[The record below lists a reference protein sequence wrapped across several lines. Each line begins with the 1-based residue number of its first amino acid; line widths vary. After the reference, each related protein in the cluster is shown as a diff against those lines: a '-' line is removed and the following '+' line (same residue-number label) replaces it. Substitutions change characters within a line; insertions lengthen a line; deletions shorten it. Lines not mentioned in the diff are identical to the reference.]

1 MNDWFEAEQ
10 SVERAQQLSES
21 MRWEEALAE
30 LDVALSINPHN
41 PMWNAQRGY
50 ILEELERWNEAAD
63 AYATALELEPG
74 DREVTAALGGA
85 LCRLDRF
92 GQALETFEE
101 LARRFPDF
109 EPAYCHRI
117 GIYAELGRH
126 EQAEQMFYLA
136 QELNDACPH
145 CFYHMGASLDARG
158 DTERALYCWRR
169 VLELDP
175 DYIGVNR
182 RIAQAYRAKGERDTA
197 RTYYV
202 REIRDDPGNT
212 DVLYEL
218 AVLLIESKKIAAAAA
233 KLAQILELEPEHVD
247 ARFTL
252 GKIWLARRQPD
263 RALACFETVQTF
275 TDSEA
280 TLDDFDSAIGEA
292 LLRLGR
298 FTDARPHLEAAVE
311 EDPTDTRAMTML
323 GDCLVATKRVPAAID
338 TFRRALAAN
347 GDDFD
352 AHFRLGSCLCVV
364 GQCENGLVHL
374 RTALKARPDFAPAVR
389 AAAMACIRLGR
400 WREARRL
407 LRRAIELDPG
417 DAELVRLRG
426 RLWLHRVGRFLR
438 SIAGTFRRFTGRI

>member
-1 MNDWFEAEQ
+1 
-10 SVERAQQLSES
+10 
-21 MRWEEALAE
+21 

-50 ILEELERWNEAAD
+50 ILEELERWNEAAE
-63 AYATALELEPG
+63 AYKIALELEPG

-85 LCRLDRF
+85 LCRLGRF

-101 LARRFPDF
+101 LARHYPDY

-145 CFYHMGASLDARG
+145 CFYHMGASLDTRG

-182 RIAQAYRAKGERDTA
+182 RIAQAYRAKGELETA

-218 AVLLIESKKIAAAAA
+218 AELLIESKKMGAAAA
-233 KLAQILELEPEHVD
+233 KLAQILELDPEHID
-247 ARFTL
+247 ARFSL
-252 GKIWLARRQPD
+252 GKIWLARSQPD
-263 RALACFETVQTF
+263 RALTCFETVQTF
-275 TDSEA
+275 TDSES
-280 TLDDFDSAIGEA
+280 TLDGFDAAFGEA

-298 FTDARPHLEAAVE
+298 FTDARTHLEAAIE
-311 EDPTDTRAMTML
+311 DDPTDTGAMTML
-323 GDCLVATKRVPAAID
+323 GDCLVAAKRLPAAID
-338 TFRRALAAN
+338 MFRRILALDR
-347 GDDFD
+347 DDSD
-352 AHFRLGSCLCVV
+352 AQFRLGSCLCVI
-364 GQCENGLVHL
+364 GQCETGLVHL
-374 RTALKARPDFAPAVR
+374 RAAMKAKPGFAPAAR
-389 AAAMACIRLGR
+389 AAALACIRLGK
-400 WREARRL
+400 WREAREL
-407 LRRAIELDPG
+407 LHQAIKLDPD
-417 DAELVRLRG
+417 DADLVRLRN
-426 RLWLHRVGRFLR
+426 RLWLYRLGRLLR
-438 SIAGTFRRFTGRI
+438 DTAGMFRRFTGRS